1 MLFLCGVDEAGRG
14 PLAGPVTAACVA
26 YGPGTT
32 IPEGVG
38 DSKLLSPRRREALYR
53 QIFSN
58 SSAQAVVSLG
68 PRRIE
73 ELNIRNAAIQAM
85 SLAVERV
92 FTQLTRVHGP
102 GISLYLQID
111 GDIKLETTHPQES
124 IIKGDSRVKI
134 IGAASI
140 LAKVTRDRLME
151 TLALRYPGYGFEK
164 HKGYP
169 TKSHREAIKLLS
181 PSLAH
186 RRSFAGVREFVSQS
200 YTGQVDRLSGTAGS
214 EKTP

>member
-26 YGPGTT
+26 YGPGTV

-38 DSKLLSPRRREALYR
+38 DSKLLSLKRREALYH
-53 QIFSN
+53 QIS
-58 SSAQAVVSLG
+58 SSCSAQAVVSLG

-73 ELNIRNAAIQAM
+73 QLNIRNAAIRAM
-85 SLAVERV
+85 SLAVRRV
-92 FTQLTRVHGP
+92 YSQLLQANGP
-102 GISLYLQID
+102 GVLLYLLID
-111 GDIKLETTHPQES
+111 GDLQLETDLPQES
-124 IIKGDSRVKI
+124 IIKGDSRVKV

-140 LAKVTRDRLME
+140 LAKVARDRLME
-151 TLALRYPGYGFEK
+151 TLALRYPGYGFER

-169 TKSHREAIKLLS
+169 TKSHREAIRQLS

-186 RRSFAGVREFVSQS
+186 RRSFAGVREYVPQTDPGP
-200 YTGQVDRLSGTAGS
+200 TGWLSRSASGEEIS
-214 EKTP
+214 